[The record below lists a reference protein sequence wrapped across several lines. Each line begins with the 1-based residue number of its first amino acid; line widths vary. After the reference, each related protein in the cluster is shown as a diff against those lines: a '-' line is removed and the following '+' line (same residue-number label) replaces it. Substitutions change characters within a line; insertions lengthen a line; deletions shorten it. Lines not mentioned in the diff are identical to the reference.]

1 MPSQHKLDSTFLQMA
16 SVFGNLSSCNRAKVG
31 ALITKDSRVIS
42 TGYNGFPAGFGKSGC
57 SCEDRLGLTKAEVI
71 HAEANAIL
79 FLAKYGISAAGATLY
94 TDLSPCFACSVL
106 ILQAGITRVVYKNE
120 YRDVSGLKF
129 LQANGVEVC
138 QLQAKPSYE
147 ADEGDDEDHTTLI
160 EDSI

>member
-1 MPSQHKLDSTFLQMA
+1 MPSQFKLDSTFLQMA
-16 SVFGNLSSCNRAKVG
+16 EVFGNLSSCNRAKVG

-129 LQANGVEVC
+129 LKANGVEVC
-138 QLQAKPSYE
+138 QLATKSSSI
-147 ADEGDDEDHTTLI
+147 ADDDDEDHQTLV
-160 EDSI
+160 EESI

>member
-1 MPSQHKLDSTFLQMA
+1 MPSQFKLDSTFLQMA
-16 SVFGNLSSCNRAKVG
+16 EVFGKLSSCNRAKVG

-42 TGYNGFPAGFGKSGC
+42 TGYNGFPTGFGKSGC

-129 LQANGVEVC
+129 LKANGVEVC
-138 QLQAKPSYE
+138 QLATKSYSI
-147 ADEGDDEDHTTLI
+147 ADDDDEDHQTLV
-160 EDSI
+160 EESI